1 MPSEPTPFI
10 LGFADET
17 TLELVLRAYLLP
29 DLDCQ
34 IYFNR
39 RPQDS
44 AFPCIV
50 IEKLAEERS
59 QYLVGNME
67 VADYRFQ
74 FSVISDRYETMLATT
89 NALKDLMQ
97 GFSGDWDDRQ
107 IYYVNL
113 DTESD
118 EPSDMSD
125 GSDNYTYVRS
135 VQYLI
140 KASD

>member
-1 MPSEPTPFI
+1 MPSEPTPLI

-74 FSVISDRYETMLATT
+74 FSVIAETYETMLEVC
-89 NALKDLMQ
+89 NRLKDLLQ
-97 GFSGDWDDRQ
+97 GFYGEWEDRQ
-107 IYYVNL
+107 IFYCNL
-113 DTESD
+113 DSESD
-118 EPSDMSD
+118 APSDMSD
-125 GSDNYTYVRS
+125 GSDNYTYVRE